1 MKGVSLMTGVVE
13 VKKTDLQLD
22 VLQKFIF
29 DKELVPVLQE
39 QLDQA
44 EKRKENGFLDFTDTE
59 ILLWYLNERKH
70 LDEAKDRSEKT
81 VKEYGKELTMFVKQL
96 LQYGNEIG
104 LDIDYIIE
112 GSLFKSIEKRHLRR
126 YQEWLKRESPYVK
139 KKGKYSPATLDR
151 KTTII
156 KSFFAYLHKV
166 GYISEPI
173 HEGLYTAGI
182 RNEERP
188 NRDLGAEEV
197 IYFLDSFQEQQHP
210 IMFAIVHILTTTGIR
225 NEEFCTLK
233 VKSLKEDK
241 VLGGYVLDV
250 IGKGK
255 KERTIPLK
263 EKVVN
268 SIHKFRFA
276 RGLPPVEKAKP
287 SDPLFTT
294 NRGNAYTPSYLSQY
308 VTKEISKLY
317 VKKKVDGEEAQDE
330 KEQVEVIRITPHYF
344 RHAFAIISRLN
355 KVDVYDIMR
364 SLGHERIETTEIYLA
379 KTFAKQNNAIHSW
392 KPELFGEY
400 I

>member
-1 MKGVSLMTGVVE
+1 MTSIVE
-13 VKKTDLQLD
+13 VKNTDLQVE
-22 VLQKFIF
+22 VLQNFIF

-39 QLDQA
+39 HLDQA
-44 EKRKENGFLDFTDTE
+44 EKRKENGFLDFTDSE

-70 LDEAKDRSEKT
+70 LDETKDRSPKT

-112 GSLFKSIEKRHLRR
+112 RSLFKTLDSRHLRK
-126 YQEWLKRESPYVK
+126 YHEWLKTKSPYVK

-166 GYISEPI
+166 GFISEPI
-173 HEGLYTAGI
+173 HEGLYIAGI

-188 NRDLGAEEV
+188 NRDLGAEQV
-197 IYFLDSFQEQQHP
+197 VFFLNSFREQQHP

-233 VKSLKEDK
+233 VSSLQEDK
-241 VLGGYVLDV
+241 ILGGYVLEV
-250 IGKGK
+250 MGKGK

-268 SIHKFRFA
+268 SIHMFRFA
-276 RGLPPVEKAKP
+276 RGLPPVNKANP
-287 SDPLFTT
+287 DDPLFTT
-294 NRGNAYTPSYLSQY
+294 NRGNAYSPSYLSQY
-308 VTKEISKLY
+308 VTKEIAKLY
-317 VKKKVDGEEAQDE
+317 KGQKDEDGNEKKV
-330 KEQVEVIRITPHYF
+330 IITPHYF

-355 KVDVYDIMR
+355 KVDVYDVMR

-379 KTFAKQNNAIHSW
+379 KTFAKQSNAIHSW
-392 KPELFGEY
+392 KPEHFGEY